1 MTDNF
6 SIPISPKILNA
17 VALAYK
23 SIYRLLM
30 EYLINSIDQAT
41 KVFFN
46 QETNS
51 YTKQIIIS
59 VTQSGKNPKDCKFIF
74 EDNCEGFSHS
84 TEEQLWKSFYIGNS
98 EKSGDTKTVGKFGI
112 GLMLFVGFFYELIVS
127 VKTKG
132 WDSLEEIFFDSNLL
146 NTPGLSKVPISF
158 KTSIYG
164 GDIEDSFT
172 KVILSGIKPNKY
184 KEFNFKEFISE
195 VELHLDE
202 ILRRGNLTI
211 KLIDNKGNEHE
222 CKPFDYDSIE
232 CEPFVRTITELKYM
246 HYKKGRKEKIIKLSP
261 AFVDIYFKAT
271 KNKIIDRRPC
281 FIDHGVRVDKVSKFE
296 EFRANQKSY
305 ISHPNLVGYINIT
318 GVVEPSITRD
328 AFEPNDNLKPL
339 FYTLNKLEPE
349 IKEYIDSILGTTNS
363 QHTKA
368 LESKLNDALEKFLK
382 KKNQMTAVKKDNG
395 SLTDIEFEKIKV
407 SLYDEGNQSL
417 KKGKTSNPHKT
428 KTKAGKTKD
437 NSVIGNKISEV
448 ELNVPIDNN
457 TMTKD
462 QETDS
467 LSKLSL
473 KIDDTN
479 EPDVNEDNKPYRS
492 KYTGSEILIYQKHPS
507 FQLKLSNVDGA
518 PVISDGLITYLAT
531 EVVMHYHTIYSERN
545 TMNETSTEK
554 ILSEMITSIYEF
566 ETYLKDLKG
575 KSLTDLN

>member
-1 MTDNF
+1 
-6 SIPISPKILNA
+6 
-17 VALAYK
+17 
-23 SIYRLLM
+23 
-30 EYLINSIDQAT
+30 
-41 KVFFN
+41 
-46 QETNS
+46 
-51 YTKQIIIS
+51 
-59 VTQSGKNPKDCKFIF
+59 
-74 EDNCEGFSHS
+74 
-84 TEEQLWKSFYIGNS
+84 
-98 EKSGDTKTVGKFGI
+98 
-112 GLMLFVGFFYELIVS
+112 MLFVGFFYELIVS

-146 NTPGLSKVPISF
+146 NTPGLSKVPIYF

-172 KVILSGIKPNKY
+172 KLILSGIKPNKY

-202 ILRRGNLTI
+202 LLRRGNLTI
-211 KLIDNKGNEHE
+211 KLIDNKGNEHI

-261 AFVDIYFKAT
+261 AFVDIYFKVT

-349 IKEYIDSILGTTNS
+349 IKEYIDSVLGTTNS

-382 KKNQMTAVKKDNG
+382 KKNVLHIISFLKFFPGKASFLIINILRTIINNSCFSLSTNG
-395 SLTDIEFEKIKV
+395 SATSFLLVIAKV
-407 SLYDEGNQSL
+407 NLVTGKSPGNFKYAS
-417 KKGKTSNPHKT
+417 KFFKVR
-428 KTKAGKTKD
+428 
-437 NSVIGNKISEV
+437 NSVSITTG
-448 ELNVPIDNN
+448 L
-457 TMTKD
+457 
-462 QETDS
+462 
-467 LSKLSL
+467 LR
-473 KIDDTN
+473 
-479 EPDVNEDNKPYRS
+479 RS
-492 KYTGSEILIYQKHPS
+492 
-507 FQLKLSNVDGA
+507 
-518 PVISDGLITYLAT
+518 
-531 EVVMHYHTIYSERN
+531 
-545 TMNETSTEK
+545 
-554 ILSEMITSIYEF
+554 
-566 ETYLKDLKG
+566 
-575 KSLTDLN
+575 